1 MRCTTMYNVSQTSN
15 MILLQCWNHGNKTEC
30 QSLWCLTVTRRV
42 SLVQQ
47 ETVNSS
53 GAHEFTSGLY

>member
-1 MRCTTMYNVSQTSN
+1 MRCTKMHNLSQTSN
-15 MILLQCWNHGNKTEC
+15 MILLKCWNHGNKTEF

-53 GAHEFTSGLY
+53 GAPEFTSGLY